1 MSPTPSMPTSSVR
14 YVLSREDDRQSVR
27 FHGPSQRP
35 GCSLEFV
42 AAAQE
47 ALGPVEILVNAAGM
61 VQTGTPAVGAP
72 FDELTPE
79 DLQRAANPHPASS
92 QSAQPNMR
100 L

>member
-27 FHGPSQRP
+27 FHWPSQWP
-35 GCSLEFV
+35 GCSLELV

-72 FDELTPE
+72 L
-79 DLQRAANPHPASS
+79 
-92 QSAQPNMR
+92 
-100 L
+100 